1 MAHSSSGVPTPFKP
15 PIIVSL
21 AWDDVL
27 RFSAQTGDVQIVM
40 DGNAQAGPS
49 PMQMLAASLGGCMA
63 IDVVSILLKGRHALR
78 GLSATLKA
86 LRAGGTP
93 ARLTDVELHY
103 RIEGDVPG
111 EAVERA
117 IQLSRDRYC
126 SVWHSLR
133 EDIAFTITFDVSA

>member
-1 MAHSSSGVPTPFKP
+1 MSHAPSVSAPFKP
-15 PIIVSL
+15 PLIVTL

-27 RFSAQTGDVQIVM
+27 RFSAQTGDAQIVL
-40 DGNAQAGPS
+40 DGNAEAGPS
-49 PMQMLAASLGGCMA
+49 PMQMLAASLAGCMA
-63 IDVVSILLKGRHALR
+63 IDVVSILLKARHPLR

-86 LRAGGTP
+86 LRASGTP
-93 ARLTDVELHY
+93 ARVTDVELHY
-103 RIEGDVPG
+103 RVEGDVPA

-133 EDIAFTITFDVSA
+133 EDIAFTTTFEVFP